1 MYYFVQPKT
10 SGITIIN
17 DILRQIES
25 MRTAEAEHKTKDQPD
40 VTTSDVTSHKRDIP
54 STSRKES
61 FSDIKLGVRSAPEK
75 VIPLSIQETAIIKV
89 FMMHSVPKSALANAP
104 FAAGFQQQVGRFK
117 EDYSSS

>member
-1 MYYFVQPKT
+1 
-10 SGITIIN
+10 
-17 DILRQIES
+17 
-25 MRTAEAEHKTKDQPD
+25 MRTAEAEHKTKDQHAD

-61 FSDIKLGVRSAPEK
+61 FSDIELGVPSAPEK

-104 FAAGFQQQVGRFK
+104 FAAGFQLQVGGFK
-117 EDYSSS
+117 EDYSGS

>member
-17 DILRQIES
+17 DILRQIDS
-25 MRTAEAEHKTKDQPD
+25 MRTAEAEHKTKDQQD
-40 VTTSDVTSHKRDIP
+40 VTTSDVTRLRDIP

-61 FSDIKLGVRSAPEK
+61 FSDIELGVRSAPGK

-104 FAAGFQQQVGRFK
+104 FAAGFQLQVSGFN
-117 EDYSSS
+117 